1 MTKYQIEC
9 NYRLALKRADE
20 LSETARNIMKVSEN
34 ISNDVMAGLE
44 ADLHGNSANDYKRK
58 MNLFSAKVEN
68 ESKLKNLKILQ
79 IQFGVLPR
87 EHMTPKCNL
96 WKFQESVLINR
107 GCKIWLIFL
116 C

>member
-44 ADLHGNSANDYKRK
+44 ADWHGNSAT
-58 MNLFSAKVEN
+58 V
-68 ESKLKNLKILQ
+68 
-79 IQFGVLPR
+79 
-87 EHMTPKCNL
+87 
-96 WKFQESVLINR
+96 
-107 GCKIWLIFL
+107 
-116 C
+116 

>member
-44 ADLHGNSANDYKRK
+44 ADWHGNSATDYKRK
-58 MNLFSAKVEN
+58 LNLFSAKVEC
-68 ESKLKNLKILQ
+68 EAKKLENIAMPHHLLA
-79 IQFGVLPR
+79 
-87 EHMTPKCNL
+87 
-96 WKFQESVLINR
+96 
-107 GCKIWLIFL
+107 
-116 C
+116 

>member
-44 ADLHGNSANDYKRK
+44 ADWHGNSATDYKRK
-58 MNLFSAKVEN
+58 LNLFSAKVQCEAKKLEN
-68 ESKLKNLKILQ
+68 IANTIRRVAKRTYDTEMQSLEISRKRTYK
-79 IQFGVLPR
+79 
-87 EHMTPKCNL
+87 
-96 WKFQESVLINR
+96 
-107 GCKIWLIFL
+107 
-116 C
+116 

>member
-44 ADLHGNSANDYKRK
+44 ADWHGNSATDYKRK
-58 MNLFSAKVEN
+58 LNLFSAKVEC
-68 ESKLKNLKILQ
+68 EAKKLENIADTIRRVAKRTYDTEMQSLEISRK
-79 IQFGVLPR
+79 R
-87 EHMTPKCNL
+87 TYK
-96 WKFQESVLINR
+96 
-107 GCKIWLIFL
+107 
-116 C
+116 

>member
-44 ADLHGNSANDYKRK
+44 ADWHGNSATDYKRK
-58 MNLFSAKVEN
+58 LNLFSAKVEC
-68 ESKLKNLKILQ
+68 EAKKLENIVNTIRRVAKRTYDTEMQSLEISRK
-79 IQFGVLPR
+79 R
-87 EHMTPKCNL
+87 TYK
-96 WKFQESVLINR
+96 
-107 GCKIWLIFL
+107 
-116 C
+116 

>member
-44 ADLHGNSANDYKRK
+44 ADWHGNSATDYKRK
-58 MNLFSAKVEN
+58 LNLFSAKVEC
-68 ESKLKNLKILQ
+68 EAKKLENIANTIRRVAKRTYDTKMQSLEISRK
-79 IQFGVLPR
+79 R
-87 EHMTPKCNL
+87 TYK
-96 WKFQESVLINR
+96 
-107 GCKIWLIFL
+107 
-116 C
+116 

>member
-44 ADLHGNSANDYKRK
+44 ADWHGNSATDYKRK
-58 MNLFSAKVEN
+58 LNLFSAKVEC
-68 ESKLKNLKILQ
+68 EAKKLENIANTIRRVAKRTYDTEMQSLEISRKRTYKQ
-79 IQFGVLPR
+79 GV
-87 EHMTPKCNL
+87 
-96 WKFQESVLINR
+96 
-107 GCKIWLIFL
+107 
-116 C
+116 

>member
-44 ADLHGNSANDYKRK
+44 ADRHGNSATDYKRK
-58 MNLFSAKVEN
+58 LNLFSAKVEC
-68 ESKLKNLKILQ
+68 EAKKLENIANTIRRVAKRTYDTEMQSLEISRK
-79 IQFGVLPR
+79 R
-87 EHMTPKCNL
+87 TYK
-96 WKFQESVLINR
+96 
-107 GCKIWLIFL
+107 
-116 C
+116 

>member
-44 ADLHGNSANDYKRK
+44 ADWHGNSATDYKRK
-58 MNLFSAKVEN
+58 LNLFSAKVEC
-68 ESKLKNLKILQ
+68 EAKKLENIANTIRRVAKRTYDTEMQPLEISRK
-79 IQFGVLPR
+79 R
-87 EHMTPKCNL
+87 TYK
-96 WKFQESVLINR
+96 
-107 GCKIWLIFL
+107 
-116 C
+116 

>member
-44 ADLHGNSANDYKRK
+44 ADWHGNSATDYKRK
-58 MNLFSAKVEN
+58 LNLFSAKVEC
-68 ESKLKNLKILQ
+68 EAKKLENIANTIRRVAKRTYDTEMKSLEISRK
-79 IQFGVLPR
+79 R
-87 EHMTPKCNL
+87 TYK
-96 WKFQESVLINR
+96 
-107 GCKIWLIFL
+107 
-116 C
+116 

>member
-44 ADLHGNSANDYKRK
+44 ADWHGNSATDYKRK
-58 MNLFSAKVEN
+58 LNLFSAKVEC
-68 ESKLKNLKILQ
+68 EAKKLENIANTIRRVAKRTYDTEMQSLEISRKRTYKE
-79 IQFGVLPR
+79 GV
-87 EHMTPKCNL
+87 
-96 WKFQESVLINR
+96 
-107 GCKIWLIFL
+107 
-116 C
+116 

>member
-44 ADLHGNSANDYKRK
+44 ADWHGNSATDYKRK
-58 MNLFSAKVEN
+58 LNLFSAKVEC
-68 ESKLKNLKILQ
+68 EAKKLENIANTIRRVAKRTYDTEMQSLKIS
-79 IQFGVLPR
+79 R
-87 EHMTPKCNL
+87 KRTYK
-96 WKFQESVLINR
+96 
-107 GCKIWLIFL
+107 
-116 C
+116 

>member
-44 ADLHGNSANDYKRK
+44 ADWHGNSATDYKRK
-58 MNLFSAKVEN
+58 MNLFSAKVEC
-68 ESKLKNLKILQ
+68 EAKKLENIANTIRRVAKRTYDTEMQSLEISRK
-79 IQFGVLPR
+79 R
-87 EHMTPKCNL
+87 TYK
-96 WKFQESVLINR
+96 
-107 GCKIWLIFL
+107 
-116 C
+116 

>member
-44 ADLHGNSANDYKRK
+44 ADVDN
-58 MNLFSAKVEN
+58 NLSGETLIVPVIIMHSF
-68 ESKLKNLKILQ
+68 I
-79 IQFGVLPR
+79 FGCYQYVL
-87 EHMTPKCNL
+87 L
-96 WKFQESVLINR
+96 LAISVFVLSV
-107 GCKIWLIFL
+107 CS
-116 C
+116 

>member
-44 ADLHGNSANDYKRK
+44 ADWHGNSTTDYKRK
-58 MNLFSAKVEN
+58 LNLFSAKVEC
-68 ESKLKNLKILQ
+68 EAKKLENIANTIRRVAKRTYDTEMQSLEISRK
-79 IQFGVLPR
+79 R
-87 EHMTPKCNL
+87 TYK
-96 WKFQESVLINR
+96 
-107 GCKIWLIFL
+107 
-116 C
+116 